1 MTKQIYKVKLNKIM
15 EEFKLETIY
24 APEEIDLIEVEQN
37 DINRPGIQ
45 FAGYYEFFD
54 RSRVQIIGHT
64 EHSYMVSKNS
74 QRRDEL
80 AENYL
85 SKKPVAVIFAR
96 NIQPLEEF
104 MVNARK
110 YKVPVLQTQDVTSDF
125 MASLISF
132 LNRELAERITMH
144 GVLVEVYGEGMLL
157 LGNSG
162 VGKSETAIEL
172 VKRGHRLIADDA
184 VEIKKVSASTLTG
197 TAPSSTLV
205 GTAPEV
211 IRHFIELRGI
221 GIVDV
226 RHIFG
231 IGSVKVTE
239 KVDIVINLEPWVDGK
254 HYDRLGM
261 DSQYTDILGIA
272 IPSLVIPVKPGR
284 NLAVILEV
292 AAMNHRHKKMGFNAA
307 RDLSDR
313 MEKAFNT
320 PIEPLK

>member
-1 MTKQIYKVKLNKIM
+1 MDNPKYSVKLKEII
-15 EEFKLETIY
+15 EKFKLKVFF
-24 APEEIDLIEVEQN
+24 APEKLDEIDVCQN

-45 FAGYYEFFD
+45 FAGYYEYFD
-54 RSRVQIIGHT
+54 SRRIQIIGYT
-64 EHSYMVSKNS
+64 ENSYVNSKNE
-74 QRRDEL
+74 QEKEEL
-80 AENYL
+80 FEKFM
-85 SKKPVAVIFAR
+85 SMKPVAVVYAR
-96 NIQPLEEF
+96 DIKPDAICF
-104 MVNARK
+104 K
-110 YKVPVLQTQDVTSDF
+110 YAEMYDVPVFETTEPTSDF
-125 MASLISF
+125 MASLISS
-132 LNRELAERITMH
+132 LNISLAPRTTMH
-144 GVLVEVYGEGMLL
+144 GVLVEIYGEGVLL

-184 VEIKKVSASTLTG
+184 VEIKRVSSTTLT
-197 TAPSSTLV
+197 

-231 IGSVKVTE
+231 MGAVKIIE
-239 KVDIVINLEPWVDGK
+239 KIDLVINLEPWIDGK

-261 DSQYTDILGIA
+261 DSQYTDILGIDV
-272 IPSLVIPVKPGR
+272 PSLVVPVRPGR

-292 AAMNHRHKKMGFNAA
+292 ASMNNRHKKMGFNAA
-307 RDLSDR
+307 RDLSER
-313 MEKAFNT
+313 MEKAFNM